1 MKLLF
6 LYYDLMNLYGET
18 GNMRVL
24 ERHLRD
30 QGLEITVV
38 GKTVGDELDF
48 SEFDFVYAG
57 SGTERS
63 QKVAMRHLLQY
74 RDSFAQAVERGVPM
88 LFTGNAFEML
98 GASISDANGTLHQ
111 GLGILPFTTTEQSQT
126 RYVSDA
132 LASCELVEPTVVG
145 FVNKCSQC
153 EGIDSP
159 LFQMSMGYGNTLNTK
174 EEGLHYRNILGTHL
188 IGPLLVKNP
197 ALMEWVVKLIGT
209 RQEGF
214 TYTPKSYE
222 YEEKAYLASYMGL
235 KEYQQSQQ
243 QAKK

>member
-1 MKLLF
+1 MNLLF

-30 QGLEITVV
+30 QGLDITVV
-38 GKTVGDELDF
+38 GKTLGDELDF
-48 SEFDFVYAG
+48 SQYDFVYAG
-57 SGTERS
+57 SGTEKS

-98 GASISDANGTLHQ
+98 GASVCDGNGTLHQ
-111 GLGILPFTTTEQSQT
+111 GLGILPFTTTEQGQT
-126 RYVSDA
+126 RYVADA
-132 LASCELVEPTVVG
+132 LASCELVEPEVVG

-153 EGIDSP
+153 EGITSP
-159 LFQMSMGYGNTLNTK
+159 LFRLSMGYGNMPNGK
-174 EEGLHYRNILGTHL
+174 EEGLHYRNILGTHF
-188 IGPLLVKNP
+188 IGPVLVKNP
-197 ALMEWVVKLIGT
+197 ALMEWVVNRIGE

-214 TYTPKSYE
+214 TYTPKRYE

-235 KEYQQSQQ
+235 KEYLQSQQ
-243 QAKK
+243 AK